1 MTQKEAV
8 SIIGKG
14 QTFITQGLI
23 AKAYIE
29 GYKQGAIDARDGAY
43 KSGYADG
50 VKKAI
55 AESPAYN
62 AGVEDGV
69 SFTNSLLS
77 SCVYVVLHDEFG
89 FGAGRITRLNESL
102 RALYDTTLTPAELRE
117 RLAKFGVVTNSFDDL
132 LEE

>member
-14 QTFITQGLI
+14 QTFIIQGLI

-69 SFTNSLLS
+69 SFANSLLS

-117 RLAKFGVVTNSFDDL
+117 RLAKFGVMTNSFDDL